1 MENISTR
8 ATSSRSSLDQYPK
21 PQVNPKYKQIFSHQ
35 KSLGSRSYT
44 PKDRLDTNT
53 QLIQSLQGQINKKIN
68 GSYLFTPGKQE
79 KNERFAEVFVD
90 FFRVLRGTNSLVNSA
105 GESLA
110 NRFVTSPD
118 MCKIYET
125 STVDE
130 YGVDTSTEISP
141 TIQLIDELKQILE
154 DEYGLQNQFLGA
166 LNKNSKRINDFAKL
180 EDRDLF
186 LARLPKDHPYRQ
198 KWGLQTAP
206 VYIPL
211 SMVAKL
217 FPKCVEA
224 LKEVFNNLL
233 TAQWLKNDID
243 GVKLY
248 LNENDYVDRPLP
260 SLEDIELAV
269 RLWETAKDYGEKQ
282 RKYDTEIEAKHWNEF
297 QNDLWGTMVSGGLSI
312 CTVNPSF
319 VIGKAAH
326 TMMNVLSNQVDPEG
340 RDKRVQVL
348 KMFGGV
354 GLGGVMGG
362 NPWDL
367 GTSLGIDLVELAV
380 RDKKTTKGESSALTL
395 WGSVLKG
402 VLTGDQKKLVCQILG
417 GCVAEAVNQLPET
430 DENTSLERRIAR
442 ALLTNSDVQS
452 HFIKGFVDKRFK
464 DDPKPKMG
472 GILTPEEQEKYPKQ
486 IITEVENEHVIKEP
500 EMHDPEG
507 YKKLLLEEGLIN
519 NALEAEEGKLN
530 DPNYS
535 KFGTPQDTRIQTQAG
550 VVEAEKNLQIKKD
563 KNGDTWGPKQAR
575 EAEKKLTKA
584 YDNRNTAV
592 REDDVVKS
600 YIDQTTNNI
609 ASLTER
615 LQANRL
621 AQAVASSPKHIP
633 APNSGVHIIG
643 NEKTGENHHPY
654 YFESGKKQGLGKYD
668 NAEDARY
675 ISGLFT
681 TVETNKLGLEMQCFD
696 AQRQL
701 VEAGFSIDDVPER
714 PNLSMPTILGN
725 DVDANSK
732 TLNIAGV
739 NHKKEV
745 QSYLKG
751 VETLL
756 GKPIST
762 QGLSKPEISQ
772 ITKQVTPNIKDPK
785 QHGFFY
791 NAYRAPGKG
800 LRWLDEHGVS
810 LSVNVNI
817 STDLYKTKPKERTP
831 SHVESYGYDAPKQD
845 ALSNLGN
852 WESVQAMQIDQMF
865 EMNMAYQSP
874 VDTSSQAN
882 LDYQQFWGQGL
893 NPNAQIPPS
902 DWSGLGRNPKEHVI
916 PGMKHYPDGDRTQS
930 SIPKWLRYFA
940 SGGEPIDPQERINTN
955 TQSLVATVKVA
966 GQAFGEI
973 ADELR
978 SFGCVNAKFDH
989 GKVTLRFDRTI
1000 SSQIDGLMDQFL
1012 PNMDHVPNFRYVEVT
1027 ARIANDIML
1036 QTFLGPFFQAQKAG
1050 PLLDRVLIR
1059 PQGFGQQVRMI
1070 EAFQQPALRSGLG
1083 FPKMGL
1089 MPGQHKL
1096 LAERRI
1102 LKLEGLEIKASKGI
1116 NSSNNHQFIVWVEG
1130 GQTRTASIGE
1140 MNHAGTFHDRGG
1152 LTKAGRALDKHGRR
1166 IDTVF
1171 PEAVGSVHEKNIQG
1185 QRILDE
1191 ILNHPDKKIILDK
1204 APRSKQLVIDVF
1216 HPNGH
1221 GARFSRD
1228 GKEFITFLEPNK

>member
-1 MENISTR
+1 MDISTTVSR
-8 ATSSRSSLDQYPK
+8 RSSLSSEGFPR
-21 PQVNPKYKQIFSHQ
+21 VNPKYKQIFSYQ
-35 KSLGSRSYT
+35 ESLGLRGYN
-44 PKDRLDTNT
+44 PVQRIETNT
-53 QLIQSLQGQINKKIN
+53 QFIQTLQGQINKKIN
-68 GSYLFTPGKQE
+68 GSYLFTIGKQE

-90 FFRVLRGTNSLVNSA
+90 FFREMRGAGPLVNSA

-110 NRFVTSPD
+110 NKFVTSPD

-130 YGVDTSTEISP
+130 YGIDTSTEISP
-141 TIQLIDELKQILE
+141 TIQLINELKQILE
-154 DEYGLQNQFLGA
+154 DEYGLQNQFLRA
-166 LNKNSKRINDFAKL
+166 LNKNGKRITDFAKL
-180 EDRDLF
+180 GDRDIF
-186 LARLPKDHPYRQ
+186 LATLPKDHPYRQ
-198 KWGLQTAP
+198 KWGLQTTP

-211 SMVAKL
+211 SMIAKL

-224 LKEVFNNLL
+224 LKEVFNSLL
-233 TAQWLKNDID
+233 ITQWLKNDID

-260 SLEDIELAV
+260 SLEEIELAV

-297 QNDLWGTMVSGGLSI
+297 QNDMWGTMVSGGLSI

-326 TMMNVLSNQVDPEG
+326 TMMNLLSNQVDPEG
-340 RDKRVQVL
+340 KDKRVQVL

-380 RDKKTTKGESSALTL
+380 RDQKTTKGESALLTL

-417 GCVAEAVNQLPET
+417 GCVAEAANQLPET

-442 ALLTNSDVQS
+442 ALLTNSDVQA

-464 DDPKPKMG
+464 DDPKPKTG
-472 GILTPEEQEKYPKQ
+472 GILTPEEQEKYPNQ
-486 IITEVENEHVIKEP
+486 ILTEIEP

-507 YKKLLLEEGLIN
+507 YKKLLLEGEGL
-519 NALEAEEGKLN
+519 
-530 DPNYS
+530 
-535 KFGTPQDTRIQTQAG
+535 QAT
-550 VVEAEKNLQIKKD
+550 L
-563 KNGDTWGPKQAR
+563 
-575 EAEKKLTKA
+575 KKLQNDLIIPKSTLEQAQKA
-584 YDNRNTAV
+584 VDDNQLKIDKYDKKKGNRAYERYLHYKEKGYKKVVNRNVAQGTV
-592 REDDVVKS
+592 DK
-600 YIDQTTNNI
+600 ITNKI
-609 ASLTER
+609 AEVSGKIAEN
-615 LQANRL
+615 QK
-621 AQAVASSPKHIP
+621 AQLVASSPKHIP

-643 NEKTGENHHPY
+643 NEKTGKNHHPY

-681 TVETNKLGLEMQCFD
+681 KVETNKLSLEMQCFD

-701 VEAGFSIDDVPER
+701 VEAGFSIDEVPER

-739 NHKKEV
+739 NHKKTV

-756 GKPIST
+756 GKPINT
-762 QGLSKPEISQ
+762 QGLSKSEVSQ

-785 QHGFFY
+785 QHGFWY

-831 SHVESYGYDAPKQD
+831 SHVGNYGYDAPKQD

-852 WESVQAMQIDQMF
+852 WENIQSLQREQMF
-865 EMNMAYQSP
+865 ERNMAYRSP
-874 VDTSSQAN
+874 VDTSSQDN

-893 NPNAQIPPS
+893 NPNVQMPPS
-902 DWSGLGRNPKEHVI
+902 DWNNLGRNEIVPYQNVQRNTRIQMAAFVPFEPMIEPSEAMHSIFVNDFTKSLPKGALKVMAAVCTLMLPDMSDIKGAEDPREHFKRSFNYGLKKYDKFVDIQDPNSFGAKAGEFVGEMVALGGIGKVI
-916 PGMKHYPDGDRTQS
+916 RVAEGISMIGM
-930 SIPKWLRYFA
+930 A
-940 SGGEPIDPQERINTN
+940 CEGGFCGAIMSEAHDTN
-955 TQSLVATVKVA
+955 KVA
-966 GQAFGEI
+966 GIAFG
-973 ADELR
+973 
-978 SFGCVNAKFDH
+978 FVGGGVGAK
-989 GKVTLRFDRTI
+989 L
-1000 SSQIDGLMDQFL
+1000 L
-1012 PNMDHVPNFRYVEVT
+1012 FRGGGVS
-1027 ARIANDIML
+1027 
-1036 QTFLGPFFQAQKAG
+1036 K
-1050 PLLDRVLIR
+1050 PLLDRALVR
-1059 PQGFGQQVRMI
+1059 PQGYSKEYNFIRAINDPGY
-1070 EAFQQPALRSGLG
+1070 RSGFVSDQNLEKLRNSISQISPRQLKSLENRVSNWLG
-1083 FPKMGL
+1083 DGTRL
-1089 MPGQHKL
+1089 
-1096 LAERRI
+1096 
-1102 LKLEGLEIKASKGI
+1102 IK
-1116 NSSNNHQFIVWVEG
+1116 N
-1130 GQTRTASIGE
+1130 
-1140 MNHAGTFHDRGG
+1140 
-1152 LTKAGRALDKHGRR
+1152 KAGDPIFLSQDNLRR
-1166 IDTVF
+1166 VRFDFNRTDPHNNLHCHVESYINGEWF
-1171 PEAVGSVHEKNIQG
+1171 
-1185 QRILDE
+1185 
-1191 ILNHPDKKIILDK
+1191 
-1204 APRSKQLVIDVF
+1204 RSGPIYPTDVP
-1216 HPNGH
+1216 HN
-1221 GARFSRD
+1221 
-1228 GKEFITFLEPNK
+1228 